1 LAIKKSDQNF
11 RFCCFLPLAQQLNSL
26 CLHERL
32 ERHVHSGIIEICY
45 LKKGSQYYKVNHEDY
60 LLRGGDLLITHP
72 DEPHGTS
79 GFPEE
84 KGSLYWILLK
94 MPAGKGK
101 ILNLF
106 PGDTRAL
113 IERLSELRSRHF
125 RVPPEVKNILRNI
138 FKIYHKGN
146 EPLKMVEI
154 NNNILTFLLTVIH
167 SGEQTCGS
175 EISGDIALTCD
186 RIKNNLAEEF
196 DLEQLASAINLSAS
210 RFKYRFKEETGV
222 PPKEFIL
229 RGKIRK
235 AKELMGADSISV
247 KDIAYDLGFSSPSYF
262 AAVFKRFTRQTPSGY
277 IVSIVRRDQQKSSK
291 SCDCCFSHYDVYV
304 FWH

>member
-1 LAIKKSDQNF
+1 M
-11 RFCCFLPLAQQLNSL
+11 
-26 CLHERL
+26 
-32 ERHVHSGIIEICY
+32 
-45 LKKGSQYYKVNHEDY
+45 
-60 LLRGGDLLITHP
+60 ITHP

-154 NNNILTFLLTVIH
+154 NNNILTFLLT
-167 SGEQTCGS
+167 
-175 EISGDIALTCD
+175 
-186 RIKNNLAEEF
+186 
-196 DLEQLASAINLSAS
+196 
-210 RFKYRFKEETGV
+210 
-222 PPKEFIL
+222 
-229 RGKIRK
+229 
-235 AKELMGADSISV
+235 
-247 KDIAYDLGFSSPSYF
+247 
-262 AAVFKRFTRQTPSGY
+262 
-277 IVSIVRRDQQKSSK
+277 
-291 SCDCCFSHYDVYV
+291 
-304 FWH
+304 